1 MGVTRGTDL
10 CTGDVMS
17 TPSWWTGRRRAHHHP
32 ARIRIDD
39 PAVAAKDTPAYA
51 SAFTV
56 ADRTAAWGQR
66 LHLRLTRIELLLFI
80 GAAAVSFVDIP
91 VGRRGFDLGGL
102 VATVLFA
109 LTLAVRTY
117 RMAIRPNFVWQEAR
131 AGAESIKTLCWR
143 YAAGSK
149 LFPVG
154 MDAAKADRLF
164 IERLQE
170 ILGGLRNLPSIRT
183 DEVAGQVQITPWMRS
198 LRATPLDGR
207 RAVFDEARL
216 ADQQR
221 WYVVR
226 SVMNT
231 RQLWRWNRIVI
242 GLEFLGISAAAV
254 KALDVVDLTWG
265 SGDLVGLVATLG
277 AAAAAWA
284 QTRQYVALSAAYT
297 IASEEL
303 SAIRALLPHVS
314 SETEWEEFV
323 DSAEG
328 AISRE
333 HTMWR
338 ASRTT

>member
-1 MGVTRGTDL
+1 
-10 CTGDVMS
+10 MS
-17 TPSWWTGRRRAHHHP
+17 TPSWSTRRHRTRGHPPETG
-32 ARIRIDD
+32 IDD
-39 PAVAAKDTPAYA
+39 SAVAAEDTPVYA
-51 SAFTV
+51 SAFSV
-56 ADRTAAWGQR
+56 ADRTSAWGQG

-80 GAAAVSFVDIP
+80 GAAAVSFLDLR
-91 VGRRGFDLGGL
+91 VGRREFDLGGL

-109 LTLAVRTY
+109 STLAVRSY
-117 RMAIRPNFVWQEAR
+117 RMAMRPNIVWQEAR

-143 YAAGSK
+143 YTVGSR

-154 MDAAKADRLF
+154 MDAAEADRLF
-164 IERLQE
+164 IKRLQE

-183 DEVAGQVQITPWMRS
+183 DGAAGQVQITPWMRS
-198 LRATPLDGR
+198 LRAAPLDRR

-221 WYVVR
+221 WYAAR
-226 SVMNT
+226 SSVNT

-242 GLEFLGISAAAV
+242 GLEFLGVSAAAV
-254 KALDVVDLTWG
+254 KTLGVVDLTWG

-284 QTRQYVALSAAYT
+284 QTRQYVALAAAYT

-314 SETEWEEFV
+314 GESEWEEFV

-338 ASRTT
+338 ASRTA